1 MPWHVPTKKSKEDF
15 KMFKILKNKK
25 GFTLIELMIVVA
37 ILGILAAV
45 AIPMYINYQ
54 YKARLAEVPVSI
66 DAIKKGQTANLGA
79 SFAAAAPCVAKVAD
93 EYAALPSG
101 PGGTLGKTKMVW
113 GGTTV
118 NCYGSRVQWTPLG
131 SQSYAN
137 YGAEITIGTNGGVT
151 IGAATDVDADTATH
165 LFALAIGIGTY
176 TGQAITAPVAIASPG
191 SINTLAESGTGAF

>member
-1 MPWHVPTKKSKEDF
+1 
-15 KMFKILKNKK
+15 MFKSLKNKK

-37 ILGILAAV
+37 ILGIFAAV

-66 DAIKKGQTANLGA
+66 DAIKKGQTANLG
-79 SFAAAAPCVAKVAD
+79 SVFAATASCAAKVAD

-101 PGGTLGKTKMVW
+101 PGGTLGKTKMPW
-113 GGTTV
+113 TTTI

-131 SQSYAN
+131 NASYAN
-137 YGAEITIGTNGGVT
+137 YGAEITIGANGGVT

-176 TGQAITAPVAIASPG
+176 TGQALTVPVAIVTPG